1 MVRGLNRI
9 WVRFGLWIA
18 GTVLSTVALLSLSAW
33 GISKVQDHYFY
44 LALPEAVRAEYD
56 QLTSNDTVSDPQR
69 VVQIY
74 TQYWPGG
81 LLFSDQVSLLVGL
94 AIGLPFG
101 LGVGFWVSRYVT
113 RPLASIVEVAQRVER
128 GDFGARAVV
137 EGSLGEMG
145 DVVLTF
151 NKMVDSLQELES
163 ERLATAASIS
173 HELRTPLSVLK
184 AHLHAICDEVIEPT
198 PQEFQALLTQTE
210 HLGRLVD
217 DLHTLSIADAGQ
229 ISLQKQ
235 RLNLAALVAEVLEQL
250 QPQLQMAGM
259 QAQLSQPPEE
269 HDSDIRADPDRM
281 RQIIVNLVSNAI
293 RHARDGHWV
302 GLSIACV
309 AGPAGN
315 DAQDPGPWVQ
325 LQVDDAGPG
334 LPHELRAHPFQRFA
348 QAPGRRRRD
357 GSGLGLSIVRV
368 LTEAQGGQV
377 QAGSSARGG
386 ARFTLRFAQA

>member
-1 MVRGLNRI
+1 MARGLNRI

-18 GTVLSTVALLSLSAW
+18 GTVLSTMALLSLSAW
-33 GISKVQDHYFY
+33 GISKAQDHYFY
-44 LALPEAVRAEYD
+44 QALPESVRAEFEE
-56 QLTSNDTVSDPQR
+56 LTSDDMVSDPQR
-69 VVQIY
+69 VIQIY

-94 AIGLPFG
+94 SVCLPFG
-101 LGVGFWVSRYVT
+101 LAVGFWVSRYVT

-137 EGSLGEMG
+137 EGSTGEMA

-184 AHLHAICDEVIEPT
+184 AHLHAICDEVIEPSA
-198 PQEFQALLTQTE
+198 QEFQALLTQTE

-217 DLHTLSIADAGQ
+217 DLHTLSIADAGK

-250 QPQLQMAGM
+250 QPQLQAAGM
-259 QAQLSQPPEE
+259 QAQLSQPEDE
-269 HDSDIRADPDRM
+269 QASDIRADPDRM
-281 RQIIVNLVSNAI
+281 RQIVFNLVSNAI
-293 RHARDGHWV
+293 RHAREGHWL

-309 AGPAGN
+309 A
-315 DAQDPGPWVQ
+315 AQADEDEQDEGPWVQ

-334 LPHELRAHPFQRFA
+334 LPQELRAHPFQRFA
-348 QAPGRRRRD
+348 QAPGRRRRE

-377 QAGSSARGG
+377 QAGSSERGG